1 MLNMKQSYFYIL
13 ASDKVGTLYVGVT
26 SDLKRR
32 VAEHKGKTLKGFTKQ
47 YDVDS
52 LVYFEVYDDPEN
64 AILREK
70 RVKKW
75 NRSWKIDLIQKSNPD
90 WTDLYDTL

>member
-1 MLNMKQSYFYIL
+1 MKQYYFYIL

-32 VAEHKGKTLKGFTKQ
+32 VVEHKGKTLEGFTKQ

>member
-1 MLNMKQSYFYIL
+1 MKQYYFYIL

-32 VAEHKGKTLKGFTKQ
+32 VAEHKEKLLDGFTKQ
-47 YDVDS
+47 YGVS
-52 LVYFEVYDDPEN
+52 TLVYYEVYDDPEK

-75 NRSWKIDLIQKSNPD
+75 NRNWKLELIQKTNPD